1 MIDLL
6 DLQVYIKHHPF
17 GNTRIKEFENDSESK
32 EKQFSKTVKLNP
44 GGSPT
49 YATSLDDGNSV
60 SIRCSPM
67 KALQG
72 HNVFGSNDVCAIAS
86 AIICGTLDRL
96 KIQYSKGQRGA
107 WSAGDFT
114 IRAIDLTHSFCL
126 PDGLTSFDICR
137 HLLRTSPVKLCR
149 PQWLDQGIGVRIRTS
164 NAGAEWVVYD
174 KSRELIDK
182 RTKASSYLKAVVGSD
197 ANNLWPLLLE
207 IAESTIRAELK
218 LSKTYLKRHHLT
230 DGRTWTPKRAQQVYL
245 SELES
250 LRMDAPISLNRAV
263 SRVQSKPLQITLLL
277 WSVGHDLQDIL
288 PKSTF
293 NAHRKEIKSQADI
306 DIAKHA
312 PAAHSLKVSKVFCRE
327 NVHLLPDKHGF
338 GAAAFLPTD

>member
-6 DLQVYIKHHPF
+6 DLQVYIYHRPF
-17 GNTRIKEFENDSESK
+17 GSARLKKFENDLTTKAS
-32 EKQFSKTVKLNP
+32 QFSKTVILNP
-44 GGSPT
+44 GGSPV
-49 YATSLDDGNSV
+49 YATSLDDGHVV

-96 KIQYSKGQRGA
+96 KIQYAEGQRGA

-114 IRAIDLTHSFCL
+114 IRAIDLTHRFCL

-137 HLLRTSPVKLCR
+137 HLLRTSPVRLCK
-149 PQWLDQGIGVRIRTS
+149 PQWLDQGIGVRLRTS
-164 NAGAEWVVYD
+164 NPGTEWVLYD
-174 KSRELIDK
+174 KSRELMDK

-197 ANNLWPLLLE
+197 AKNVWRLLLE

-218 LSKTYLKRHHLT
+218 LSKSYLKRHHLT
-230 DGRTWTPKRAQQVYL
+230 DGRAWTPKRAQTIYL
-245 SELES
+245 SELKS

-263 SRVQSKPLQITLLL
+263 ARVQSKPLQITLLL
-277 WSVGHDLQDIL
+277 WSGGHDVHAIF

-293 NAHRKEIKSQADI
+293 NSHRQAIMRQTGI
-306 DIAKHA
+306 DIASHV
-312 PAAHSLKVSKVFCRE
+312 PAAHSLKVPKVFCRE
-327 NVHLLPDKHGF
+327 NVHKLPDKRAF
-338 GAAAFLPTD
+338 GAAAFLPTG